1 MSDPFDAL
9 RAPVAPVDPDPG
21 FAADLRAR
29 LRAALDARRGT
40 AMTATSTVPGTEA
53 RTHTLTPY
61 LGVADGRRAIAWYVE
76 VFDGRERGEP
86 ILMEDGSIGH
96 AEIAIGDSVLM
107 LAEGLAT
114 PQGPASHSVVLEVAD
129 VDATVDRAVAAGAEL
144 TRAPADNP
152 YGRNAAINDP
162 FGHRWLV
169 SAVSAPTAAEAPAGE
184 GRHGDIGYVSLLFPD
199 DARARAFYGAVLGWT
214 FTPGGSPR
222 GWQVEQAR
230 PGAGLAGGAAAAEVQ
245 LCYQVDDVDAA
256 VRRVRA
262 AGGEAADADAR
273 PYGRM
278 AECTDDQGV
287 RFQVWQP
294 G

>member
-1 MSDPFDAL
+1 MRDPFDSL
-9 RAPVAPVDPDPG
+9 HVPVVPVDPDQG

-29 LRAALDARRGT
+29 LLAALPDPRGT
-40 AMTATSTVPGTEA
+40 AVTTTTTAPATEA
-53 RTHTLTPY
+53 RTHTLAPY

-86 ILMEDGSIGH
+86 ILMTDGSIGH
-96 AEIAIGDSVLM
+96 AEVAIGDSVLM
-107 LAEGLAT
+107 LAEGLAA
-114 PQGPASHSVVLEVAD
+114 PQGPASHSVVVEVAD

-144 TRAPADNP
+144 SRPPADNP
-152 YGRNAAINDP
+152 YGRNAAIVDP

-169 SAVSAPTAAEAPAGE
+169 SAVSAPPAAGSAGE
-184 GRHGDIGYVSLLFPD
+184 GSQGDIGYVSLIVED
-199 DARARAFYGAVLGWT
+199 DERAKAFYGAVLGWT
-214 FTPGGSPR
+214 FSPGSVPR
-222 GWQVEQAR
+222 GWQVERAR

-256 VRRVRA
+256 VARVRA
-262 AGGEAADADAR
+262 AGGEAADAQTTS
-273 PYGRM
+273 YGRL